1 MRATKTGV
9 DAEITTSVK
18 AAAWP
23 NQHVTQ
29 LEGTRDVYIPLA
41 VLTNSMLKV
50 RAKTSS
56 TR

>member
-1 MRATKTGV
+1 MRATNTGV

-18 AAAWP
+18 AAAWS
-23 NQHVTQ
+23 NQYVTQ
-29 LEGTRDVYIPLA
+29 LENARDGYIPLA
-41 VLTNSMLKV
+41 VLTNSILKV